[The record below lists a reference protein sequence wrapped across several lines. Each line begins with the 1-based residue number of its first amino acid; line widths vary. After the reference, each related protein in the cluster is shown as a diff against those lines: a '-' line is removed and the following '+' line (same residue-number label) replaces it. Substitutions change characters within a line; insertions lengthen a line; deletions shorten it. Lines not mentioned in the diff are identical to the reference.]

1 MELTQPTQYCMFYP
15 IIITWILS
23 NVEDKHPS
31 YHVSRCSLVSQQIF
45 ARELYH
51 SKAAASSSENFSI
64 NIPNILFNSYRNSK
78 YFLTHLSPPD
88 PKTLNPKSQQKISQ
102 VKINKYLF

>member
-1 MELTQPTQYCMFYP
+1 MELTQQTQYCIFYP

-45 ARELYH
+45 VRELYH
-51 SKAAASSSENFSI
+51 SKAAARSSENFSI

-78 YFLTHLSPPD
+78 DFLTLHPPTD
-88 PKTLNPKSQQKISQ
+88 P
-102 VKINKYLF
+102 

>member
-1 MELTQPTQYCMFYP
+1 MELTQPTQYCIFYP

-51 SKAAASSSENFSI
+51 SKAAASENFPI

-78 YFLTHLSPPD
+78 YFLTLHPP
-88 PKTLNPKSQQKISQ
+88 
-102 VKINKYLF
+102 